1 MSTELE
7 RRIREAL
14 HDDAQRA
21 RLVNPD
27 GPRASEPQA
36 LSVDRGGQRGR
47 RWIAVAAA
55 AVAVLA
61 LIGALTLLDDDQDVD
76 TVPAVTQV
84 PVPVRPTNVLEVEG
98 ELEPGPYFIDPDGDA
113 STPLTVTYEIAD
125 EGWGQWLG
133 AAKLTNGLTNGPHVN
148 LSITTVTNVTTD
160 ACLDHQPADPAVGPT
175 VDDLAT
181 ALSELSPFELT
192 APPSDVTILGY
203 QGKHL
208 QVAVPDGPFITCQGE
223 WQLASWISPL
233 LGPPTDGAYHGYN
246 GPEPGLTE
254 DFWILDVDGT
264 RLVLEY
270 NTSPDA
276 PAEAV
281 AERQAIFD
289 SIQIQP

>member
-1 MSTELE
+1 MQRFPTTVLCAS
-7 RRIREAL
+7 AL
-14 HDDAQRA
+14 
-21 RLVNPD
+21 LLGV
-27 GPRASEPQA
+27 
-36 LSVDRGGQRGR
+36 
-47 RWIAVAAA
+47 VACS
-55 AVAVLA
+55 
-61 LIGALTLLDDDQDVD
+61 DDDTSAADEPSS
-76 TVPAVTQV
+76 TTTTTTAPEPTG
-84 PVPVRPTNVLEVEG
+84 PTNILEVEG

-125 EGWGQWLG
+125 EGWEQWIG
-133 AAKLTNGLTNGPHVN
+133 AAKLTDGPHVN
-148 LSITTVTNVTTD
+148 MSITTVTNVTTD
-160 ACLDHQPADPAVGPT
+160 ACVDHAPADPAVGPT

-208 QVAVPDGPFITCQGE
+208 QIAVPDRPLFACQDE
-223 WQLASWISPL
+223 WQLGSWISPL
-233 LGPPTDGAYHGYN
+233 LGPPTDGFYHGYN

-254 DFWILDVDGT
+254 DFWILDVDGE

-276 PAEAV
+276 PTEWL

-289 SIQIQP
+289 SIQIEG